1 MSSLEF
7 NKMIWILKNPQNI
20 WVVRDTDN
28 YLVQLPHFRDEVDTS
43 QTRCP
48 LRGMYRT
55 WTQVLKLIFSTY
67 HTVVTEACLNWL
79 TTNDVRLST
88 LKL

>member
-7 NKMIWILKNPQNI
+7 NKMIWIFKNPQNI

-43 QTRCP
+43 QTPRP
-48 LRGMYRT
+48 LRDKSDMPSSQ
-55 WTQVLKLIFSTY
+55 WHVQN
-67 HTVVTEACLNWL
+67 LNPGPK
-79 TTNDVRLST
+79 TNLSYIPHRCHWS
-88 LKL
+88 LP

>member
-28 YLVQLPHFRDEVDTS
+28 YLVQLPHFRDKVDTS
-43 QTRCP
+43 QTPRP
-48 LRGMYRT
+48 LRDKSDT
-55 WTQVLKLIFSTY
+55 
-67 HTVVTEACLNWL
+67 
-79 TTNDVRLST
+79 LSSQ
-88 LKL
+88 